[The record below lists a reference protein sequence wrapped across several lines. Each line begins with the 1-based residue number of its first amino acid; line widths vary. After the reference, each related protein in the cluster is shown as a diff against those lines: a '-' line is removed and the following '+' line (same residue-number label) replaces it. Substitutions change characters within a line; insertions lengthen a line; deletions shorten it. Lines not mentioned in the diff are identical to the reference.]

1 MSEVVID
8 DGGLEQPLT
17 QADYEA
23 LAQFRYALRQFTAF
37 SDDMLASVNLGPRR
51 YQAMLAI
58 KAHKGATAISVGE
71 LARIL
76 LIRPNTAAELV
87 NRLELAGLIERVKD
101 PHDRRRALLAL
112 TPEGSRRLAEIAEIH
127 FNKLREHRA
136 AFLSLFAGQS
146 ESLADGASPKP
157 NGSGYISMATGQAA

>member
-1 MSEVVID
+1 MTETLTNDVA
-8 DGGLEQPLT
+8 LEQPLT

-23 LAQFRYALRQFTAF
+23 LAKFRYALRQFTAF

-71 LARIL
+71 LARML

-87 NRLELAGLIERVKD
+87 NRLELAGLIERIKD

-136 AFLSLFAGQS
+136 AFLTLFAGQDDS
-146 ESLADGASPKP
+146 QSNGASPKL
-157 NGSGYISMATGQAA
+157 NGSAHLAMPAGQAA